1 MMANDGRASMPDSLE
16 GLVIKDA
23 HLERVLQ
30 GLDFLVQDGA
40 MGTMLQKQGLTAHGE
55 LPDLLN
61 FANPDAITA
70 VHASYVEAGAE
81 MVTTNTFSANAHK
94 LEGRAEVADVYR
106 AAAACARAAGARYV
120 AGGMGPLGVLL
131 EPLGTLSFSD
141 AYDMFCEQ
149 VRAIVAAGCDIV
161 LIETMTDLR
170 EAKAA
175 LLAAKNCSNLPVFVS
190 MTFG

>member
-61 FANPDAITA
+61 FTNPDAITA

-94 LEGRAEVADVYR
+94 LEGRAEVAD
-106 AAAACARAAGARYV
+106 AAAACRACRGRTLRGPEGWARSAF
-120 AGGMGPLGVLL
+120 LL
-131 EPLGTLSFSD
+131 EPRHAVVFRCLRYVLRTGASD
-141 AYDMFCEQ
+141 RGGW
-149 VRAIVAAGCDIV
+149 VRHRADK
-161 LIETMTDLR
+161 ETMTDLR

-175 LLAAKNCSNLPVFVS
+175 LLALKEYSGLFRIR
-190 MTFG
+190 FR